1 VAPPPSRRRIIKTML
16 HLFREKKKRVKI
28 VVEDC
33 IGFSVF
39 RMNFNMRCK
48 ILLIS

>member
-1 VAPPPSRRRIIKTML
+1 RIIKTML
-16 HLFREKKKRVKI
+16 HLFREKKKRVKK

-33 IGFSVF
+33 IGFIGFTFF
-39 RMNFNMRCK
+39 RMNFNMKCK